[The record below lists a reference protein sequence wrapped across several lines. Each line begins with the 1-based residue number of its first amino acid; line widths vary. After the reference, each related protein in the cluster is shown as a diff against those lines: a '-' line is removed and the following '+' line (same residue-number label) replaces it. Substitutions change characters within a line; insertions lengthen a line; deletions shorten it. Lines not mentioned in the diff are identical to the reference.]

1 MGAKFSLKISSK
13 WGICPLGFS
22 LKVEGYFLSPV
33 VTQRKDR
40 LMSKKY
46 KTKVELVPWMSARP
60 DNVENRFIQVGNSL
74 LFNKEFQ
81 SLGAGSQMLYLCMS
95 MESAGKRKF
104 VFPQAAA
111 KKYKISPSSLRRH
124 VDELEAKGFIQRQD
138 PGFVCTALVSQD
150 QIQRAEVSSLVKK
163 VFGGSRKALFSA
175 LLEDESLSDDELDEL
190 RRLIDRR

>member
-124 VDELEAKGFIQRQD
+124 VDELEAKGFIKVYSGKATREPNLYEFCYD
-138 PGFVCTALVSQD
+138 WKIAPRPRACAPPLAISSKSVS
-150 QIQRAEVSSLVKK
+150 K
-163 VFGGSRKALFSA
+163 
-175 LLEDESLSDDELDEL
+175 
-190 RRLIDRR
+190 